1 MSPDLQRLVGLQQV
15 DSTIEEAQRRVAAHP
30 ERLADADARLADAE
44 QRVDA
49 ARQRHTE
56 NQAARRELEKEA
68 AVFQGRISKFKDQL
82 SAVKTNRE
90 YQAMQHETEGA
101 QRDLGAVEER
111 VLEQMLDADVIAADI
126 AAAEAALAA
135 QQKAVAAEKTVLGQE
150 LASVEATL
158 AEASQARAKVHAE
171 MEPRLI
177 ALFEQVAKVRK
188 GVAICAATRDG
199 LCSVCHVRL
208 RPQVFQLVRQNDG
221 IVQCDH
227 CQRIL
232 YYVPPP
238 PATAQP
244 AATQTA

>member
-1 MSPDLQRLVGLQQV
+1 MSPDLQRLVGLQQL
-15 DSTIEEAQRRVAAHP
+15 DSTIEEAQRRVATHP
-30 ERLADADARLADAE
+30 ERLADADTRLADAK

-49 ARQRHTE
+49 ARQRHVE
-56 NQAARRELEKEA
+56 NQEARRELEKEA

-90 YQAMQHETEGA
+90 YQAMQHETETA

-111 VLEQMLDADVIAADI
+111 VLEQMLEADVIAADI
-126 AAAEAALAA
+126 AAAEAAFAA
-135 QQKAVAAEKTVLGQE
+135 QQKDVDAEKTALGQE
-150 LASVEATL
+150 LASLEATL
-158 AEASQARAKVHAE
+158 TEASQARGKVLAE

-238 PATAQP
+238 PAP
-244 AATQTA
+244 AEPAVTQTA